1 MAADYKTLL
10 GLVRDFLKQCDHR
23 DVDAGFP
30 ALFPDKDLI
39 ERARAA
45 IEPSPPKPVNDAK
58 ILHSWSPDECC
69 AGRLTKAAQTGALD
83 TATHWDC
90 PKCETRWLP
99 TDAGN
104 IRRWEAEVIVEVLR

>member
-10 GLVRDFLKQCDHR
+10 GLVREMESIFGMIAETPLEC
-23 DVDAGFP
+23 
-30 ALFPDKDLI
+30 DLI
-39 ERARAA
+39 TRARAA
-45 IEPSPPKPVNDAK
+45 IVPSPPKPVNDAK